1 MDFPINPPIGE
12 RVRRKE
18 TERFVSGTG
27 RYVDDL
33 LPAGTLHVSFVRSS
47 CAHARIKSIDVEGAR
62 SMPGVRAVYA
72 GAEIAQHVKP
82 LRVGGSSVMRPVK
95 LYPLAVEKVRYFGE
109 PLAVVV
115 ADNRYLAEDATEMVA
130 VEYEMLPVVI
140 DQEAAMEPGAALVH
154 EDAGSN
160 IVYKYHFATDGI
172 DKVFADAEV
181 IVKERIRSHRI
192 TACPIEPRAYLAH
205 FNKEEDSLTMWSATP
220 NPHSLR
226 GRIADILN
234 FPEGKIRVIAP
245 DVGGSFGV
253 KIQTY
258 QEELLL
264 PYLSRE
270 LGRPIKWCETRVE
283 HMRNGRHGRDQ
294 IHYVEMALKKDGTM
308 LAIRDKIIADMG
320 STYTVDHSIQ
330 AAALYMTGV
339 YQIQNYC
346 VDALGIA
353 TNKTTHGSVRGIGKA
368 DASYILERLVDIAA
382 RQLQLDPIEIRMKN
396 FIPTEAFPYRNVTGA
411 LYDSGQY
418 HLAMKRTAEMAG
430 YDRLRKEQLELRK
443 QGIHRGIGVALVME
457 PTSSSR
463 IHATGGYASCRLRID
478 PSGAATVFS
487 SMGEQGQGHETTIA
501 QIVASQTGIPFDKIT
516 VIHGDT
522 LPTPYGFG
530 TGSSRSS
537 VVLIPSP
544 WGPGKLMRDKILG
557 IAARQLKVVP
567 ENLQIGDGKAFAKE
581 NPDQSMAVI
590 EIIRTAYGAIH
601 LLPENME
608 PGLEVTG
615 YFINPNIDYT
625 PDDKGRMNTFSSY
638 PYAAVIAVVDVD
650 VETGMIKI
658 VKYFTVHDCG
668 NMINPQIVDTQQ
680 QGSIMQGIGA
690 ALYEELRYDEDG
702 QLLSS
707 TFMVYRLPS
716 AVEVPE
722 LHLEHIVTPNQY
734 TPLGAKGAGETGMLG
749 PPPALCSAVED
760 ALSPSGVKISAT
772 PLTPG
777 TIFHLVGKAQ
787 ARSATAQS
795 NFRNR

>member
-1 MDFPINPPIGE
+1 MDFPIYPPIGE

-18 TERFVSGTG
+18 TQRFVTGTG

-33 LPAGTLHVSFVRSS
+33 LPPGTLHVSFVRSS
-47 CAHARIKSIDVEGAR
+47 CAHAKIKSIDVAPAR
-62 SMPGVRAVYA
+62 SLPGVRAVFT
-72 GAEIAQHVKP
+72 GEEIARHLKP
-82 LRVGGSSVMRPVK
+82 LRVGGSSVLRPVK
-95 LYPLAVEKVRYFGE
+95 LYPLAVDKIRYFGE
-109 PLAVVV
+109 PVAVVV
-115 ADNRYLAEDATEMVA
+115 ADNRYLAEDAVEA
-130 VEYEMLPVVI
+130 VSMECDLLPAVI
-140 DQEAAMEPGAALVH
+140 DPETAMEPSAPCVH

-160 IVYKYHFATDGI
+160 VVYKYHFATDGI
-172 DKVFADAEV
+172 DKIFQDADVV
-181 IVKERIRSHRI
+181 IKEKIRSHRI
-192 TACPIEPRAYLAH
+192 TACPIEPRAYLAQY
-205 FNKEEDSLTMWSATP
+205 NQDEDSLTMWSATA

-226 GRIADILN
+226 GRIAELLD

-245 DVGGSFGV
+245 DVGGSFGL

-264 PYLSRE
+264 PYLSLQ

-320 STYTVDHSIQ
+320 STYTVDHSIM

-339 YQIQNYC
+339 YQIQNYA
-346 VDALGIA
+346 VDAFGVS
-353 TNKTTHGSVRGIGKA
+353 TNKTTHGSLRGIGKA

-382 RQLQLDPIEIRMKN
+382 RELKLDPIDIRMKN
-396 FIPTEAFPYRNVTGA
+396 FIPAEAFPYRNATGA

-418 HLAMKRTAEMAG
+418 HLALKRVVDMAG
-430 YDRLRKEQLELRK
+430 YERLRKEQAELRN
-443 QGIHRGIGVALVME
+443 QGIYRGIGVALVME

-478 PSGAATVFS
+478 PTGAVTVFS

-501 QIVASQTGIPFDKIT
+501 QIVASQTGVPFDKIT

-537 VVLIPSP
+537 VVLMPSA
-544 WGPGKLMRDKILG
+544 WVAGKLMRDKILG
-557 IAARQLKVVP
+557 IAARRLGIVP
-567 ENLQIGDGKAFAKE
+567 EKLDIGDGKVLAKE
-581 NPDQSMAVI
+581 NPDQSIALM
-590 EIIRTAYGAIH
+590 EIVRTAYGAIH

-615 YFINPNIDYT
+615 YFVNPNIDYT
-625 PDDKGRMNTFSSY
+625 PDEKGRMNTFSSY

-650 VETGMIKI
+650 IETGKIKI
-658 VKYFTVHDCG
+658 VKYCTVHDCG

-680 QGSIMQGIGA
+680 QGSIVQGIGA
-690 ALYEELRYDEDG
+690 ALYEELRYDEEG
-702 QLLSS
+702 QLLTS
-707 TFMVYRLPS
+707 TFMDYRLPS
-716 AVEVPE
+716 VEEVPALE
-722 LHLEHIVTPNQY
+722 LEHIITPNPF

-749 PPPALCSAVED
+749 PPPALCNAVED
-760 ALSPSGVKISAT
+760 ALSPFDVKIRQT
-772 PLTPG
+772 PLTPDRVLDL
-777 TIFHLVGKAQ
+777 IEKAQ
-787 ARSATAQS
+787 EISHHG
-795 NFRNR
+795 

>member
-1 MDFPINPPIGE
+1 MDFPINAPIGE

-18 TERFVSGTG
+18 TERFVTGRG

-33 LPAGTLHVSFVRSS
+33 LPPGTLHVSFVRST
-47 CAHARIKSIDVEGAR
+47 CAHARIQSMDVDAAR
-62 SMPGVRAVYA
+62 AMPGVRAVFT
-72 GAEIAQHVKP
+72 GKEIAQHVKP
-82 LRVGGSSVMRPVK
+82 LRVGGSSMLRTVK
-95 LYPLAVEKVRYFGE
+95 LYPLAVDKVRYFGE

-115 ADNRYLAEDATEMVA
+115 ADNRYLAEDAVDA
-130 VEYEMLPVVI
+130 VSVDYELLPAVI
-140 DQEAAMEPGAALVH
+140 DPEAAMEPGAAVVH
-154 EDAGSN
+154 EDVGGN

-172 DKVFADAEV
+172 DKVFQAADV
-181 IVKERIRSHRI
+181 VVKERIRSHRI
-192 TACPIEPRAYLAH
+192 TACPIEPRAYLAQY
-205 FNKEEDSLTMWSATP
+205 NKEEDSLTMWSATA

-226 GRIADILN
+226 GRIAEVLS

-294 IHYVEMALKKDGTM
+294 IHYIEMALTKDGTM
-308 LAIRDKIIADMG
+308 LGIRDKIIADMG
-320 STYTVDHSIQ
+320 STYTVDHSIL

-339 YQIQNYC
+339 YQIQNYA
-346 VDALGIA
+346 VEALGIS
-353 TNKTTHGSVRGIGKA
+353 TNKTTHGSLRGIGKA

-382 RQLQLDPIEIRMKN
+382 LELKMDPIDIRMKN
-396 FIPTEAFPYRNVTGA
+396 FIPADAFPYRNVTGA

-418 HLAMKRTAEMAG
+418 HLAMKRTAEIAG
-430 YDRLRKEQLELRK
+430 YEHLRKEQADLRK
-443 QGIHRGIGVALVME
+443 KGIYRGIGVALVME

-501 QIVASQTGIPFDKIT
+501 QIVASQTGIPFDQIT

-537 VVLIPSP
+537 VVLMPSA
-544 WGPGKLMRDKILG
+544 WVAGKLMRDKILG
-557 IAARQLKVVP
+557 IAARRLNVVP
-567 ENLQIGDGKAFAKE
+567 EKLEIGDGQVFAKE
-581 NPDQSMAVI
+581 NSSQSIAVM

-615 YFINPNIDYT
+615 YFVNPNIDYT

-650 VETGMIKI
+650 VETGMINI
-658 VKYFTVHDCG
+658 VRYCTVHDCG
-668 NMINPQIVDTQQ
+668 NMINPQIVETQH

-690 ALYEELRYDEDG
+690 ALFEELRYGEDG

-707 TFMVYRLPS
+707 TFMDYRLPS
-716 AVEVPE
+716 VEEMPA
-722 LHLEHIVTPNQY
+722 LALEHIVTPNPF

-749 PPPALCSAVED
+749 PPPALCNAVED
-760 ALSPSGVKISAT
+760 ALSPLSVKIRET
-772 PLTPG
+772 PLTPDR
-777 TIFHLVGKAQ
+777 ILDLIEKAQ
-787 ARSATAQS
+787 AKAA
-795 NFRNR
+795 NG

>member
-1 MDFPINPPIGE
+1 MMDFPINPPIGE
-12 RVRRKE
+12 RVKRKE
-18 TERFVSGTG
+18 TERFITGTG

-47 CAHARIKSIDVEGAR
+47 CAHARIKNIDVEAAR
-62 SMPGVRAVYA
+62 SMPGVHAVYT
-72 GAEIAQHVKP
+72 GKDIAPHVKP
-82 LRVGGSSVMRPVK
+82 LRVGGSSVLRPVK
-95 LYPLAVEKVRYFGE
+95 LYPLAVDKVRYFGE

-115 ADNRYLAEDATEMVA
+115 ADNRYLAEDATEA
-130 VEYEMLPVVI
+130 VTVDYEILPAVV
-140 DQEAAMEPGAALVH
+140 DPEKAMEPGAALVH
-154 EDAGSN
+154 EEAGSN
-160 IVYKYHFATDGI
+160 IVYKFHFATDNI
-172 DKVFADAEV
+172 DKVFQDAEV
-181 IVKERIRSHRI
+181 VIKERIRSHRI

-205 FNKEEDSLTMWSATP
+205 YNKDEDTLTMWSATA

-226 GRIADILN
+226 GRIADMIN

-294 IHYVEMALKKDGTM
+294 IHYIEMALKKDGTM

-339 YQIQNYC
+339 YQIQNYA
-346 VDALGIA
+346 VDAIGIA
-353 TNKTTHGSVRGIGKA
+353 TNKTTHGSLRGIGKA

-382 RQLQLDPIEIRMKN
+382 RQLKIDPIDIRMKN
-396 FIPTEAFPYRNVTGA
+396 FVPADAFPYRNVTGA

-430 YDRLRKEQLELRK
+430 YEKLRIEQIELRK
-443 QGIHRGIGVALVME
+443 QGIYRGIGVALVME

-478 PSGAATVFS
+478 PSGSATVFS
-487 SMGEQGQGHETTIA
+487 SMGEQGQGHETTLA

-537 VVLIPSP
+537 VVLMPSA
-544 WGPGKLMRDKILG
+544 WVAGKLMRDKILG

-567 ENLQIGDGKAFAKE
+567 ENLQIDAGKVFAKN
-581 NPDQSMAVI
+581 NPEQSVAIM

-650 VETGMIKI
+650 IETGMVKI
-658 VKYFTVHDCG
+658 VRYSTVHDCG

-690 ALYEELRYDEDG
+690 ALYEELRYDDDG

-707 TFMVYRLPS
+707 TFMDYRLPS
-716 AVEVPE
+716 AEEVPE
-722 LHLEHIVTPNQY
+722 LALEHIVTPNPF

-760 ALSPSGVKISAT
+760 ALSPFGVKVRET
-772 PLTPG
+772 PLTPDRVLNL
-777 TIFHLVGKAQ
+777 IEKAQ
-787 ARSATAQS
+787 AESA
-795 NFRNR
+795 NG

>member
-1 MDFPINPPIGE
+1 MEFPINHPIGQ

-18 TERFVSGTG
+18 TQRFITGTG
-27 RYVDDL
+27 RFVDDL
-33 LPAGTLHVSFVRSS
+33 LPAGTLHVSFVRSP
-47 CAHARIKSIDVEGAR
+47 CAHGRIKAINIEPAR
-62 SMPGVRAVYA
+62 SMPGVKGVFT
-72 GAEIAQHVKP
+72 GEDIAQYVKP
-82 LRVGGSSVMRPVK
+82 LRVGASPVLRPVK
-95 LYPLAVEKVRYFGE
+95 LYPLAVSKIRYFGE

-115 ADNRYLAEDATEMVA
+115 ADNRYLAEDAAEV
-130 VEYEMLPVVI
+130 VEVDYEPLPVVV
-140 DQEAAMEPGAALVH
+140 DPEAAMEPGAPLVH
-154 EDAGSN
+154 EDAGTN
-160 IVYKYHFATDGI
+160 IVYKYHFATEGLDR
-172 DKVFADAEV
+172 VFRDADLV
-181 IVKERIRSHRI
+181 IKERIRSHRI
-192 TACPIEPRAYLAH
+192 TACPIEPRAYLASYS
-205 FNKEEDSLTMWSATP
+205 KEEDSLTMWSATA

-226 GRIADILN
+226 GRIAEILS

-270 LGRPIKWCETRVE
+270 FGRPIKWCETRVE

-294 IHYVEMALKKDGTM
+294 IHYIEMALKQDGTI
-308 LAIRDKIIADMG
+308 LGIRDKIIADMG

-339 YQIQNYC
+339 YQVQNYA
-346 VDALGIA
+346 VEALGIA
-353 TNKTTHGSVRGIGKA
+353 TNKTTHGSLRGIGKA
-368 DASYILERLVDIAA
+368 DASYVLERLVDIVA
-382 RQLQLDPIEIRMKN
+382 RKLKIDPIAIRMKN
-396 FIPTEAFPYRNVTGA
+396 FIPADAFPYRNATGA

-418 HLAMKRTAEMAG
+418 HLAMKRTAEIAG
-430 YDRLRKEQLELRK
+430 YEQLRKEQAECRAR
-443 QGIHRGIGVALVME
+443 GIYRGIGVALVME

-501 QIVASQTGIPFDKIT
+501 QITAGQTGIPFEAIT

-537 VVLIPSP
+537 VVLMPSA
-544 WGPGKLMRDKILG
+544 WVAGKLMRDKILN
-557 IAARQLKVVP
+557 IAARQLSILP
-567 ENLQIGDGKAFAKE
+567 EKLEIGGGMVFSKE
-581 NPDQSMAVI
+581 DQQQSIAVM
-590 EIIRTAYGAIH
+590 EIVRTAYGAIH

-638 PYAAVIAVVDVD
+638 PYAAVIALVDVD
-650 VETGMIKI
+650 IETGMIKI
-658 VKYFTVHDCG
+658 LRYVTVHDCG

-690 ALYEELRYDEDG
+690 ALYEEIRYDEDG

-707 TFMVYRLPS
+707 TLMDYRLPS
-716 AVEVPE
+716 VKEVPE
-722 LHLEHIVTPNQY
+722 LELEHIVTPNPF

-760 ALSPSGVKISAT
+760 ALSPFGVEIRET
-772 PLTPG
+772 PLTPDR
-777 TIFHLVGKAQ
+777 ILDLIEKAQ
-787 ARSATAQS
+787 AKPYHG
-795 NFRNR
+795 

>member
-47 CAHARIKSIDVEGAR
+47 CAHARIKSIDVESSRA
-62 SMPGVRAVYA
+62 MPGVRAVYT
-72 GAEIAQHVKP
+72 GKDIAQHVKP
-82 LRVGGSSVMRPVK
+82 LRVGGSSVLRPVK
-95 LYPLAVEKVRYFGE
+95 LYPLAVDKVRYFGE

-115 ADNRYLAEDATEMVA
+115 ADNRYLAEDAVDA
-130 VEYEMLPVVI
+130 VSVDYEPLPAVV
-140 DQEAAMEPGAALVH
+140 DPEAAMEVGAALVH
-154 EDAGSN
+154 EEAGSN

-172 DKVFADAEV
+172 DKVFQDADIV
-181 IVKERIRSHRI
+181 IKEKIRSHRI
-192 TACPIEPRAYLAH
+192 TACPIETRAYLAS
-205 FNKEEDSLTMWSATP
+205 FNKEEDSLTMWSATA

-226 GRIADILN
+226 GRIADILS

-283 HMRNGRHGRDQ
+283 HLRNGRHGRDQ
-294 IHYVEMALKKDGTM
+294 IHYIEMALKRDGTM
-308 LAIRDKIIADMG
+308 LGIKDKIIADMG

-339 YQIQNYC
+339 YQIQNYE
-346 VDALGIA
+346 VNALGIA
-353 TNKTTHGSVRGIGKA
+353 TNKTTHGSLRGIGKA

-382 RQLQLDPIEIRMKN
+382 RELKIDPIDIRMKN
-396 FIPTEAFPYRNVTGA
+396 FIPAEAFPYRNVTGA

-418 HLAMKRTAEMAG
+418 HLAMKRTAEMAN
-430 YDRLRKEQLELRK
+430 YDQLRKEQLELRK
-443 QGIHRGIGVALVME
+443 QGIYRGIGVAFVME

-487 SMGEQGQGHETTIA
+487 SMGEQGQGHETTLA

-537 VVLIPSP
+537 VVLMPSA
-544 WGPGKLMRDKILG
+544 WVAGKLMRDKILG

-567 ENLQIGDGKAFAKE
+567 ENLQIGDGKVFAKE
-581 NPDQSMAVI
+581 NPDQSIAVM

-615 YFINPNIDYT
+615 YFINPNIDYA

-638 PYAAVIAVVDVD
+638 PYAAVIALVDVD

-702 QLLSS
+702 QLLTS
-707 TFMVYRLPS
+707 TFMDYRLPS
-716 AVEVPE
+716 AEEVPE
-722 LHLEHIVTPNQY
+722 LHLEHIITPNPF

-760 ALSPSGVKISAT
+760 ALSPFGVKVRET
-772 PLTPG
+772 PLTPDR
-777 TIFHLVGKAQ
+777 ILYLIEKAQ
-787 ARSATAQS
+787 AKPAHG
-795 NFRNR
+795 

>member
-1 MDFPINPPIGE
+1 MYCPIYPPIGE

-18 TERFVSGTG
+18 TQRFITGTG

-33 LPAGTLHVSFVRSS
+33 LPPGTLHAAFVRSS
-47 CAHARIKSIDVEGAR
+47 CAHAKIRSIDAEAAR
-62 SMPGVRAVYA
+62 SMPGVRAVFT
-72 GAEIAQHVKP
+72 GEEIAQHVKP
-82 LRVGGSSVMRPVK
+82 LRVGGSSVLRPVK
-95 LYPLAVEKVRYFGE
+95 LYPLAVDKVRYFGE

-115 ADNRYLAEDATEMVA
+115 ADNRYLAEDAVEA
-130 VEYEMLPVVI
+130 VSVECDLLPAVI
-140 DQEAAMEPGAALVH
+140 DPEAAMEPGAPCVH

-172 DKVFADAEV
+172 DKIFQDADVV
-181 IVKERIRSHRI
+181 IKEKIRSHRI

-205 FNKEEDSLTMWSATP
+205 YNKDEDSLTMWSATA

-226 GRIADILN
+226 GRIAEILD

-264 PYLSRE
+264 PYLSLK
-270 LGRPIKWCETRVE
+270 LGCPIKWCETRVE

-294 IHYVEMALKKDGTM
+294 IHHIEMALKKDGTM

-320 STYTVDHSIQ
+320 STYTVDHSIM

-339 YQIQNYC
+339 YQIENYA
-346 VDALGIA
+346 VDAFGVS
-353 TNKTTHGSVRGIGKA
+353 TNKTTHGSLRGIGKA

-382 RQLQLDPIEIRMKN
+382 RELQLDPIEIRLKN
-396 FIPTEAFPYRNVTGA
+396 FIPAEAFPYRNATGA

-418 HLAMKRTAEMAG
+418 HLALKRTTEIAG
-430 YDRLRKEQLELRK
+430 YERLRKEQAELRK
-443 QGIHRGIGVALVME
+443 KGIYRGIGVALVME

-478 PSGAATVFS
+478 PTGAATVFS

-501 QIVASQTGIPFDKIT
+501 QIIASQTGVPFDKIT

-537 VVLIPSP
+537 VVLMPSA
-544 WGPGKLMRDKILG
+544 WVAGKLMRDKILG
-557 IAARQLKVVP
+557 IAARRLTVAP
-567 ENLQIGDGKAFAKE
+567 EKLEIGDGKVFAKE
-581 NPDQSMAVI
+581 NADQSIALM
-590 EIIRTAYGAIH
+590 EIVRTAYGAIH

-615 YFINPNIDYT
+615 YFVNPNIDYT
-625 PDDKGRMNTFSSY
+625 PDEKGRMNTFSSY

-650 VETGMIKI
+650 IETGKIKI
-658 VKYFTVHDCG
+658 VKYCTVHDCG

-680 QGSIMQGIGA
+680 QGSIVQGIGA
-690 ALYEELRYDEDG
+690 ALYEELRYDEEG
-702 QLLSS
+702 QLLTS
-707 TFMVYRLPS
+707 TLMDYRLPS
-716 AVEVPE
+716 VEEVPALE
-722 LHLEHIVTPNQY
+722 LEHIITPNPF

-749 PPPALCSAVED
+749 PPPALCNAVED
-760 ALSPSGVKISAT
+760 ALSPFGVKIRQT
-772 PLTPG
+772 PLTPDRVLDL
-777 TIFHLVGKAQ
+777 IEKAQ
-787 ARSATAQS
+787 AKSHHG
-795 NFRNR
+795 

>member
-1 MDFPINPPIGE
+1 MEFPINPPIGE

-18 TERFVSGTG
+18 TERFITGTG

-47 CAHARIKSIDVEGAR
+47 CAHARIKSIDVTAAR
-62 SMPGVRAVYA
+62 AMPGVRAVYT
-72 GAEIAQHVKP
+72 GAEIAKRVKP
-82 LRVGGSSVMRPVK
+82 LRVGGSSLLRSVK

-109 PLAVVV
+109 PVAVVV
-115 ADNRYLAEDATEMVA
+115 ADNRYLAEDATEAVW

-140 DQEAAMEPGAALVH
+140 DTEAAMEPGAQPVH
-154 EDAGSN
+154 DDVGSN
-160 IVYKYHFATDGI
+160 IVYKHHFATDGI
-172 DKVFADAEV
+172 DKVFQDAEIV
-181 IVKERIRSHRI
+181 IKEKIRSHRI

-205 FNKEEDSLTMWSATP
+205 FNKDEDSLTMWSATA
-220 NPHSLR
+220 NPHSLKS
-226 GRIADILN
+226 RIAEILE
-234 FPEGKIRVIAP
+234 FPEGKCRVIAP

-264 PYLSRE
+264 PLLSRD
-270 LGRPIKWCETRVE
+270 LNRPIKWCETRVE

-330 AAALYMTGV
+330 AAWLYMTGV
-339 YQIQNYC
+339 YQIQNYE
-346 VDALGIA
+346 VTAFGVS
-353 TNKTTHGSVRGIGKA
+353 TNKTTHGSLRGIGKA

-382 RQLQLDPIEIRMKN
+382 RELKLDPIDIRMKN
-396 FIPTEAFPYRNVTGA
+396 FIPADAFPYRNVTGA

-430 YDRLRKEQLELRK
+430 YEQLRKEQALLRK
-443 QGIHRGIGVALVME
+443 QGVYRGIGVAFVME

-478 PSGAATVFS
+478 PTGAATVFS

-537 VVLIPSP
+537 VVLMPSA
-544 WGPGKLMRDKILG
+544 WVAGKLMRDKMLG
-557 IAARQLKVVP
+557 IAARQLNIVP
-567 ENLQIGDGKAFAKE
+567 EKLEIGGGKVFAKE
-581 NPDQSMAVI
+581 NSEQSIAVM
-590 EIIRTAYGAIH
+590 EIVRTAYGAIH
-601 LLPENME
+601 LLPETME

-625 PDDKGRMNTFSSY
+625 PDAKGRMNTFSSY

-650 VETGMIKI
+650 IETGMIKI
-658 VKYFTVHDCG
+658 VNYATVHDCG

-690 ALYEELRYDEDG
+690 ALYEEIRYDEDG
-702 QLLSS
+702 QLLTS
-707 TFMVYRLPS
+707 TFMDYRLPS
-716 AVEVPE
+716 AEEVPP
-722 LHLEHIVTPNQY
+722 LMLEHIVTPNPF

-749 PPPALCSAVED
+749 PPPALCNAVED
-760 ALSPSGVKISAT
+760 ALSPLGVKIRAT
-772 PLTPG
+772 PLTPDR
-777 TIFHLVGKAQ
+777 ILALIEKAQ
-787 ARSATAQS
+787 AKTA
-795 NFRNR
+795 NG

>member
-18 TERFVSGTG
+18 TERFITGAG

-33 LPAGTLHVSFVRSS
+33 LPPGTLHVAFARSS
-47 CAHARIKSIDVEGAR
+47 SAHAKIKSIDVETAR
-62 SMPGVRAVYA
+62 SMPGVRAVLT
-72 GAEIAQHVKP
+72 GKDIAQHVKP
-82 LRVGGSSVMRPVK
+82 LRVGGSSVLRPVK
-95 LYPLAVEKVRYFGE
+95 LYPLAVDKVRYFGE
-109 PLAVVV
+109 PLVVVV
-115 ADNRYLAEDATEMVA
+115 AESRYLAEDAAEMIA
-130 VEYEMLPVVI
+130 VDCDLLPVVI
-140 DQEAAMEPGAALVH
+140 DPEAAMEPGAPAVH
-154 EDAGSN
+154 DDAGSN

-172 DKVFADAEV
+172 DKVFRDADV

-192 TACPIEPRAYLAH
+192 TACPIEPRAYLASY
-205 FNKEEDSLTMWSATP
+205 NKEEGSMTMWSATA

-226 GRIADILN
+226 GRIADILS

-294 IHYVEMALKKDGTM
+294 IHYIEMALKKDGTF
-308 LAIRDKIIADMG
+308 LGIKDRIIADMG

-339 YQIQNYC
+339 YQIQNYA
-346 VDALGIA
+346 VDAFGIS
-353 TNKTTHGSVRGIGKA
+353 TNKTTHGSLRGIGKA
-368 DASYILERLVDIAA
+368 DASYVLERLVDIAA
-382 RQLQLDPIEIRMKN
+382 RQLKLDPIDIRMKN
-396 FIPTEAFPYRNVTGA
+396 FIPADAFPYRNATGA

-418 HLAMKRTAEMAG
+418 HLAMKRTAEIAG
-430 YDRLRKEQLELRK
+430 YERLCKEQAELRNS
-443 QGIHRGIGVALVME
+443 GIYRGIGVAFVME

-478 PSGAATVFS
+478 PTGSATVFS

-501 QIVASQTGIPFDKIT
+501 QIVASQTGIPFDQIT

-537 VVLIPSP
+537 VVLMPSA
-544 WGPGKLMRDKILG
+544 WVAGKLMRDKILG
-557 IAARQLKVVP
+557 VASRLLGVVP
-567 ENLQIGDGKAFAKE
+567 ERLEIGGGKVFVNDDKE
-581 NPDQSMAVI
+581 KSVAVT
-590 EIIRTAYGAIH
+590 EIVRTAYGAIH

-625 PDDKGRMNTFSSY
+625 PDEKGRMNTFSSY

-650 VETGMIKI
+650 IETGMIKI
-658 VKYFTVHDCG
+658 VRYCTVHDCG

-690 ALYEELRYDEDG
+690 ALYEELRYGEDG

-707 TFMVYRLPS
+707 TFMDYRLPS
-716 AVEVPE
+716 AEEVPE
-722 LHLEHIVTPNQY
+722 LVLEHIVTPNPF

-760 ALSPSGVKISAT
+760 ALSPLGVKIRET
-772 PLTPG
+772 PLTPDR
-777 TIFHLVGKAQ
+777 ILDLIEKAQ
-787 ARSATAQS
+787 AKEAHV
-795 NFRNR
+795 

>member
-18 TERFVSGTG
+18 TQRFVTGTG

-33 LPAGTLHVSFVRSS
+33 LPPGTLHVAFVRSV
-47 CAHARIKSIDVEGAR
+47 CAHAKIKSIDVEAAR
-62 SMPGVRAVYA
+62 SMPGVCAILT
-72 GAEIAQHVKP
+72 GKEIAQHLKP
-82 LRVGGSSVMRPVK
+82 LRVGGSSVLRPVK
-95 LYPLAVEKVRYFGE
+95 LYPLAVDKVRYFGE
-109 PLAVVV
+109 PVVAVI
-115 ADNRYLAEDATEMVA
+115 ADNRYLAEDAGEA
-130 VEYEMLPVVI
+130 VSVDYELLPVVV
-140 DQEAAMEPGAALVH
+140 DPEAAMEAGVPLVH
-154 EDAGSN
+154 EEAGSN

-172 DKVFADAEV
+172 DKIFQDADV
-181 IVKERIRSHRI
+181 VVKERIRSHRI

-205 FNKEEDSLTMWSATP
+205 YNKDEDSLTMWSATA

-226 GRIADILN
+226 GRIAEILD

-264 PYLSRE
+264 PYLSLT
-270 LGRPIKWCETRVE
+270 LGCPIKWCETRVE
-283 HMRNGRHGRDQ
+283 HMCNGRHGRDQ
-294 IHYVEMALKKDGTM
+294 IHTIEMALKKDGTM

-320 STYTVDHSIQ
+320 STYTVDHSIM

-339 YQIQNYC
+339 YQIQNYA
-346 VDALGIA
+346 VDAFGVS
-353 TNKTTHGSVRGIGKA
+353 TNKTTHGSLRGIGKA

-382 RQLQLDPIEIRMKN
+382 RELKLDPIDIRLKN
-396 FIPTEAFPYRNVTGA
+396 FIPADAFPYRNATGA

-418 HLAMKRTAEMAG
+418 HLALKRTAEMAG
-430 YDRLRKEQLELRK
+430 YERLRKEQAELRK
-443 QGIHRGIGVALVME
+443 KGIYRGIGVALVME

-478 PSGAATVFS
+478 PTGAATVFS

-501 QIVASQTGIPFDKIT
+501 QIIASQTGLLFDKIT

-537 VVLIPSP
+537 VVLMPSA
-544 WGPGKLMRDKILG
+544 WVAGKLMRDKILG
-557 IAARQLKVVP
+557 IAARRLGVVP
-567 ENLQIGDGKAFAKE
+567 EKLDIGDGKIFAKE
-581 NPDQSMAVI
+581 KRDQSIALM
-590 EIIRTAYGAIH
+590 EIVRTAYGAIH

-615 YFINPNIDYT
+615 YFVNPNIDYT

-638 PYAAVIAVVDVD
+638 PYAAVIAVVEVD

-658 VKYFTVHDCG
+658 VRYCTVHDCG

-680 QGSIMQGIGA
+680 QGSIVQGIGA
-690 ALYEELRYDEDG
+690 ALYEELRYGEDG
-702 QLLSS
+702 QLLTS
-707 TFMVYRLPS
+707 TFMDYRLPS
-716 AVEVPE
+716 VEEVPALE
-722 LHLEHIVTPNQY
+722 LEHIITPNPF

-749 PPPALCSAVED
+749 PPPALCNAVED
-760 ALSPSGVKISAT
+760 ALGPLGVKIRET
-772 PLTPG
+772 PLTPDR
-777 TIFHLVGKAQ
+777 ILDLIEKAQ
-787 ARSATAQS
+787 SHHG
-795 NFRNR
+795 

>member
-18 TERFVSGTG
+18 TLRFVTGTG
-27 RYVDDL
+27 RFVDDL
-33 LPAGTLHVSFVRSS
+33 LPPGTLHVSFVRSS
-47 CAHARIKSIDVEGAR
+47 CAHARIKAIDVEAAR
-62 SMPGVRAVYA
+62 SMPGVHAVFT
-72 GAEIAQHVKP
+72 GKEIAQHVKP
-82 LRVGGSSVMRPVK
+82 LRVGGSSVLRPVK
-95 LYPLAVEKVRYFGE
+95 LYPLAVDKVRYFGE

-115 ADNRYLAEDATEMVA
+115 ADNRYLAEDAVDMVA
-130 VEYEMLPVVI
+130 VDYEQLPAVV
-140 DQEAAMEPGAALVH
+140 DPETAMKPGAPAVH

-172 DKVFADAEV
+172 DKLFQEAD
-181 IVKERIRSHRI
+181 IVVRERIRSHRI
-192 TACPIEPRAYLAH
+192 TACPIEPRAYLARY
-205 FNKEEDSLTMWSATP
+205 NKEEDSLTMWSATA

-226 GRIADILN
+226 GRIADILS

-270 LGRPIKWCETRVE
+270 LKRPIKWCETRVE

-294 IHYVEMALKKDGTM
+294 IHYIEMALKKDGTM
-308 LAIRDKIIADMG
+308 LGIKDKIIADMG
-320 STYTVDHSIQ
+320 STYTVDHSIM

-339 YQIQNYC
+339 YQIQNYA
-346 VDALGIA
+346 VDAFGIS
-353 TNKTTHGSVRGIGKA
+353 TNKTTHGSLRGIGKA

-382 RQLQLDPIEIRMKN
+382 RELELDPIEIRMKN
-396 FIPTEAFPYRNVTGA
+396 FIPADAFPYRNATGA

-418 HLAMKRTAEMAG
+418 HLALRRTAEMAG
-430 YDRLRKEQLELRK
+430 YDRLRKEQADLRK
-443 QGIHRGIGVALVME
+443 KGIYRGIGVALVME

-487 SMGEQGQGHETTIA
+487 SMGEQGQGHETTLA

-537 VVLIPSP
+537 VVLMPSA
-544 WGPGKLMRDKILG
+544 WVAGKLMRDKILG
-557 IAARQLKVVP
+557 IAARQLGVVP
-567 ENLQIGDGKAFAKE
+567 EKLEIGDGKVFAKE
-581 NPDQSMAVI
+581 DREQSIAVM
-590 EIIRTAYGAIH
+590 EIVRTAYGAIH

-615 YFINPNIDYT
+615 YFVNPNIDYT

-658 VKYFTVHDCG
+658 VKYTTVHDCG

-690 ALYEELRYDEDG
+690 ALYEELRYDEEG
-702 QLLSS
+702 RLLSS
-707 TFMVYRLPS
+707 TLMDYRLPS
-716 AVEVPE
+716 VEELPE
-722 LHLEHIVTPNQY
+722 LALEHIVTPNPF

-749 PPPALCSAVED
+749 PPPALCNAVED
-760 ALSPSGVKISAT
+760 ALSPLGVKVRET
-772 PLTPG
+772 PLTPDRVLDL
-777 TIFHLVGKAQ
+777 IEQAQ
-787 ARSATAQS
+787 AKSAHA
-795 NFRNR
+795 

>member
-18 TERFVSGTG
+18 TERFITGTG

-33 LPAGTLHVSFVRSS
+33 LPAGTLHASFVRSS
-47 CAHARIKSIDVEGAR
+47 CAHARIKSIDVTAAR
-62 SMPGVRAVYA
+62 TMPGVRAVYT
-72 GAEIAQHVKP
+72 GADIAQRVKP
-82 LRVGGSSVMRPVK
+82 LRVGGSSLLRPVK
-95 LYPLAVEKVRYFGE
+95 LYPLAVDKVRYFGE

-115 ADNRYLAEDATEMVA
+115 ADNRYLAEDATEMVS
-130 VEYEMLPVVI
+130 VDYEILPVAI
-140 DQEAAMEPGAALVH
+140 DTEAAMKPGAPPVH
-154 EDAGSN
+154 EDVGSN

-172 DKVFADAEV
+172 DKVFQDAEIV
-181 IVKERIRSHRI
+181 IKEKIRSHRI

-205 FNKEEDSLTMWSATP
+205 FNKEEDRLTMWSATA
-220 NPHSLR
+220 NPHSLK
-226 GRIADILN
+226 GRIAEILE
-234 FPEGKIRVIAP
+234 FPEGKCRVIAP

-264 PYLSRE
+264 PLLSRD
-270 LGRPIKWCETRVE
+270 LGRPVKWCETRVE

-294 IHYVEMALKKDGTM
+294 IHYIEMALKKDGTM

-330 AAALYMTGV
+330 ASALYMTGV
-339 YQIQNYC
+339 YQIQNYE
-346 VDALGIA
+346 VTALGVS
-353 TNKTTHGSVRGIGKA
+353 TNKTTHGSLRGIGKA

-382 RQLQLDPIEIRMKN
+382 RELKLDPIEIRLKN
-396 FIPTEAFPYRNVTGA
+396 FIPADAFPYRNVTGA

-430 YDRLRKEQLELRK
+430 YEQLRKEQVELRE
-443 QGIHRGIGVALVME
+443 QGIYRGIGVALVME

-537 VVLIPSP
+537 VVLMPSA
-544 WGPGKLMRDKILG
+544 WVAGKLMRDKMLG
-557 IAARQLKVVP
+557 IAARQLNIVP
-567 ENLQIGDGKAFAKE
+567 EKLEIGGGKVFAKE
-581 NPDQSMAVI
+581 NSEQSIDVMELV
-590 EIIRTAYGAIH
+590 RTAYGAIH

-625 PDDKGRMNTFSSY
+625 PDAKGRMNTFSSY

-650 VETGMIKI
+650 IETGMIKI
-658 VKYFTVHDCG
+658 VNYATVHDCG

-690 ALYEELRYDEDG
+690 ALYEEIRYDEDG
-702 QLLSS
+702 QLLTS
-707 TFMVYRLPS
+707 TFMDYRLPS
-716 AVEVPE
+716 AEEVPP
-722 LHLEHIVTPNQY
+722 LMLEHIVTPNPF

-749 PPPALCSAVED
+749 PPPALCNAVED
-760 ALSPSGVKISAT
+760 ALSPLGVKIRAT
-772 PLTPG
+772 PLTPDR
-777 TIFHLVGKAQ
+777 ILALIEKAQ
-787 ARSATAQS
+787 GNVA
-795 NFRNR
+795 NG

>member
-47 CAHARIKSIDVEGAR
+47 CAHARIKSIDVEAAR
-62 SMPGVRAVYA
+62 AMPGVRAVYT
-72 GAEIAQHVKP
+72 GQDIAQHVKP
-82 LRVGGSSVMRPVK
+82 LRVGGSSVLRPVK
-95 LYPLAVEKVRYFGE
+95 LYPLAVDKVRYFGE

-115 ADNRYLAEDATEMVA
+115 ADNRYLAEDAVDA
-130 VEYEMLPVVI
+130 VSVDYELLPVVI
-140 DQEAAMEPGAALVH
+140 DSEAAMAPGVALVH
-154 EDAGSN
+154 EEAGSN

-172 DKVFADAEV
+172 DKVFQDADIV
-181 IVKERIRSHRI
+181 IKERIRSHRI
-192 TACPIEPRAYLAH
+192 TACPIETRAYLAS
-205 FNKEEDSLTMWSATP
+205 FNKEEDSLTMWSATA

-283 HMRNGRHGRDQ
+283 HLRNGRHGRDQ
-294 IHYVEMALKKDGTM
+294 IHYIEMALKKDGTM
-308 LAIRDKIIADMG
+308 LGIRDKIIADMG

-339 YQIQNYC
+339 YQIQNYE
-346 VDALGIA
+346 VNALGIA
-353 TNKTTHGSVRGIGKA
+353 TNKTTHGSLRGIGKA

-382 RQLQLDPIEIRMKN
+382 RELKIDPIDLRMKN
-396 FIPTEAFPYRNVTGA
+396 FIPAEAFPYRNVTGA

-418 HLAMKRTAEMAG
+418 HLAMKRTAEMADYVG
-430 YDRLRKEQLELRK
+430 LRKEQLELRK
-443 QGIHRGIGVALVME
+443 QGVYRGIGVAFVME

-487 SMGEQGQGHETTIA
+487 SMSEQGQGHETTLA
-501 QIVASQTGIPFDKIT
+501 QIIASQIGIPFDKIT

-537 VVLIPSP
+537 VVLMPSA
-544 WGPGKLMRDKILG
+544 WVAGKLMRDKILG
-557 IAARQLKVVP
+557 IAARQLKVAP
-567 ENLQIGDGKAFAKE
+567 ENLQIGDGKVFAKE
-581 NPDQSMAVI
+581 NPEQSVAVM

-615 YFINPNIDYT
+615 YFINPNIDYA

-638 PYAAVIAVVDVD
+638 PYAAVIALVDVD

-702 QLLSS
+702 QLLTS
-707 TFMVYRLPS
+707 TFMDYRLPS
-716 AVEVPE
+716 AEEVPP
-722 LHLEHIVTPNQY
+722 LMLEHIVTPNPF

-760 ALSPSGVKISAT
+760 ALSPFGVKVRET
-772 PLTPG
+772 PLTPDR
-777 TIFHLVGKAQ
+777 ILNLIEKAQ
-787 ARSATAQS
+787 AKPAHG
-795 NFRNR
+795 